1 MTNTQPL
8 KEYPTNKTPLSVLID
23 RNNLATRW
31 SCSVMTIKR
40 MEKRG
45 ELSPVY
51 LAERIV
57 RYRLQ
62 DIEAIEA
69 AQ

>member
-1 MTNTQPL
+1 MTTDNTKHPD
-8 KEYPTNKTPLSVLID
+8 KTTQAVLID
-23 RNNLATRW
+23 RINLATRW

-40 MEKRG
+40 REKEG
-45 ELSPVY
+45 LLKPVY
-51 LAERIV
+51 LSNRIV